1 MSGIAVIVIV
11 IVIDVQQMFF
21 SGPAAAHRAREVID
35 GINSMT
41 MDCRVRP

>member
-1 MSGIAVIVIV
+1 MSGIAVIVID
-11 IVIDVQQMFF
+11 INVQQMFF
-21 SGPAAAHRAREVID
+21 SGPADAHRARELID